1 MFTRFSDKE
10 FEQTIIRIVIGS
22 SVILYLLL
30 FAPFQKWMASCY
42 PAFMTISLLLALHV
56 FFKPGNYIWRRM
68 IGQVI
73 DIGAVSF
80 NLFYCGIVGGAII
93 GVYQWI
99 IIGNGFRF
107 GVKYFLSATV
117 LTSIFFSI
125 VALKSPYWV
134 EHKFFSLGIM
144 TAQLLVPFYFAI
156 LLKRLQTTNQKLEQL
171 SLHDGLTG
179 LMNRH
184 TFDSRISSEASRLK
198 RFNTP
203 FALAL
208 LDIDHFKNV
217 NDTFGHLAGD
227 IVLQKVA
234 EILTKSCRDGDIV
247 ARFGGEEFAL
257 LLPGHRMREI
267 DFAGERLRMAVE
279 QLSIIVDDQPQAIR
293 VTVSIGIAHWND
305 RFNNSRDWI
314 QSADKMLYK
323 AKHQGRNRVVVTP
336 MPGSHKLIAR

>member
-22 SVILYLLL
+22 SIILYLLL
-30 FAPFQKWMASCY
+30 FAPFQKWMSSLF

-56 FFKPGNYIWRRM
+56 FFKPGNYVWRRI

-73 DIGAVSF
+73 DVGSVSF
-80 NLFYCGIVGGAII
+80 NLFHCGIAGGAII

-107 GVKYFLSATV
+107 GVKYLLSATV
-117 LTSIFFSI
+117 LTSFFFSI
-125 VALKSPYWV
+125 VALKSPFWV
-134 EHKFFSLGIM
+134 EHKFLSLGM
-144 TAQLLVPFYFAI
+144 MSAQLLVPFYFFI

-184 TFDSRISSEASRLK
+184 TFDSQISAEASRLK

-208 LDIDHFKNV
+208 LDIDHFKKI

-234 EILTKSCRDGDIV
+234 ETLKKSCRDGDVV

-257 LLPGHRMREI
+257 LLPGHGMREI

-279 QLSIIVDDQPQAIR
+279 QLSTIVDDQPQAIR
-293 VTVSIGIAHWND
+293 VTVSIGIAYWND
-305 RFNNSRDWI
+305 RFNNSREWI
-314 QSADKMLYK
+314 QSADEMLYK
-323 AKHQGRNRVVVTP
+323 AKRQGRNRVVVTP
-336 MPGSHKLIAR
+336 MPGSHKLVAR